1 MTQKLAWHRPRRAT
15 VNRAAA
21 RRSRT
26 CPGRE
31 GGKAVALSLFLLL
44 LLANL
49 VFFALMRSAST
60 AGEEAAPSHRAVNAD
75 KIKLVGPPPPQAK
88 HDAGN
93 TEAAVGTPAGGAAV
107 APDGAPSESPEE
119 GAAQTAASVPAAPP
133 AAKKPPVCLEWGPFA
148 GNELARAGRALGA
161 LNLNDRVSRKP
172 ILEAGGYWVYIP
184 PLGSRQAALS
194 KIAEL
199 KRLGVSDYLLIQGG
213 GQWQNAI
220 SLGVLSTEAAAQ
232 TLLAQLRRK
241 GVTSAQA
248 GPRTVESKRAGFL
261 IRDADDALTAKLVEL
276 KQSFPGSELQAVA
289 CP

>member
-1 MTQKLAWHRPRRAT
+1 MTRNSAWHRPPQAAA
-15 VNRAAA
+15 VNRTAA
-21 RRSRT
+21 RRAGAR
-26 CPGRE
+26 PGRE
-31 GGKAVALSLFLLL
+31 GGRAAALLLFLLL

-49 VFFALMRSAST
+49 MFFALMRSAST
-60 AGEEAAPSHRAVNAD
+60 AGEEVVPSHRAVNAD
-75 KIKLVGPPPPQAK
+75 KVKLVGPPASVAK
-88 HDAGN
+88 PDAGDMK
-93 TEAAVGTPAGGAAV
+93 AAGAQAAAI
-107 APDGAPSESPEE
+107 APDGAQSESAGE
-119 GAAQTAASVPAAPP
+119 GMAQTAASSVPAAPP

-184 PLGSRQAALS
+184 PLDSRRAALN

-199 KRLGVSDYLLIQGG
+199 KRLGISDYLLIQGG